1 MTSINKLTNK
11 TLTSVIQKGTDQ
23 IIKAIIDILFYIF
36 QKLEERLDMF
46 NKNLE
51 DF

>member
-11 TLTSVIQKGTDQ
+11 TLNSVIQKGTDQ

-36 QKLEERLDMF
+36 QKLEEKLYMF
-46 NKNLE
+46 NKYLE